1 VVCRVVRPG
10 IASGVPEDGVL
21 PPLAFQGRWRR
32 YQELALEAFERDRRA
47 GRRSTHVLA
56 PPGSG
61 KTLLGMELVRRLG
74 MRALVLCPNSAVQA
88 QWLKTAELF
97 GASDGAAAAEPD
109 APIACLTY
117 QSLCQIQDP
126 DTALGNAAER
136 RWVADRARALGETSA
151 EVEREAAT
159 WRGAAAK
166 RRSSEIARIKAAI
179 KREIAR
185 GAHEGIA
192 LADLLE
198 PTARRRVETLREL
211 GVGTLVLDECHHLA
225 SLWGYVVRAVA
236 DLLGDVHL
244 VGLTATP
251 PDELTEKEAELYG
264 SLLGPV
270 DFTIPTPAVVREGFL
285 APYQELA
292 WLTEPLESEA
302 DWLAEHD
309 LRFRQ
314 LITDL
319 HGRDIGE
326 SLNFPEWVI
335 TRLRVR
341 GTGQGESEVPW
352 TSFQRRHPALAR
364 AGLRFLVS
372 TGLTLPAGAP
382 RGEGYR
388 EAPTLDDWLV
398 LLEDYALRCLTPDP
412 SSAAAERYAA
422 IAAALRDLGY
432 RLTRRGIRRAASDV
446 DLLLAS
452 SAAKGL
458 GLADLLACEL
468 DARFDQLRAVVL
480 CDAEQVRRPGDALVG
495 VLRPEAGTAPEVVR
509 ALAADERTAV
519 LRPLLVSGRG
529 LRCSP
534 NDADHLL
541 AALEEAAEDGERG
554 TEWRAEPDGEGL
566 IRLVAATP
574 AWQPSRWVPLATRIY
589 TAGTTW
595 ALVGTRALL
604 GEGWDAPCVNC
615 VVDLTT
621 ATTGVSVRQMR
632 GRSLRLDPNDP
643 DKIASNW
650 DVVCVAPDLSGGSGD
665 YDRFVRKHLKLY
677 APSEDG
683 RIEAGPTHVH
693 PELGPFAPPRAEQ
706 FGALNRA
713 AAARASDYQQARARW
728 RIGTPYRGEEHDTL
742 LVRHRAQPPTVTPMV
757 SEQPPRYPYKQS
769 GPLAIGLVA
778 AATGWILTAVV
789 GGPAAAV
796 GGVVLLAALAWA
808 AVRLGRV
815 RAQLADSLPL
825 DRAAHTVVDALQD
838 LGEISAEAASSLA
851 IEPRASGYLRCLL
864 RDGTEEESARF
875 TKALDDL
882 LVPPEAPRYLV
893 SRLLPGPAG
902 PGRLLLRLLTR
913 RTLFPVRLE
922 AVPEDL
928 GRRKDRAEAFAR
940 AWRRW
945 LGPSELIFTHRTESG
960 HAALAQAGAQSTDY
974 ETSPRRVWV

>member
-1 VVCRVVRPG
+1 MAGPE
-10 IASGVPEDGVL
+10 IASEAPENGVL
-21 PPLAFQGRWRR
+21 PPLAFRGRWRR
-32 YQELALEAFERDRRA
+32 YQEQALEAFERDRRV

-61 KTLLGMELVRRLG
+61 KTLLGMEIVRRLG

-88 QWLKTAELF
+88 QWKKTAGLF
-97 GASDGAAAAEPD
+97 GASDGAAAADPD

-126 DTALGNAAER
+126 EIALGNAAER
-136 RWVADRARALGETSA
+136 RWVADRARALGETRA
-151 EVEREAAT
+151 EVEREATT
-159 WRGAAAK
+159 WQGAAAK
-166 RRSSEIARIKAAI
+166 RRAGEIARIRAAI

-185 GAHEGIA
+185 GAHHGVE

-198 PTARRRVETLREL
+198 PAARRRVDTLRQL

-236 DLLGDVHL
+236 EQLGDVHL

-251 PDELTEKEAELYG
+251 PDELTEEEAELYEG
-264 SLLGPV
+264 LLGPV

-292 WLTEPLESEA
+292 WLTEPLDSEA
-302 DWLAEHD
+302 AWLAEHD

-314 LITDL
+314 LVTDL
-319 HGRDIGE
+319 HRNDIGE
-326 SLNFPEWVI
+326 SLSFPEWVI

-341 GTGQGESEVPW
+341 GTGDGEPEVPW
-352 TSFQRRHPALAR
+352 TSFQRRRPALAR
-364 AGLRFLVS
+364 AGLRFLAS
-372 TGLTLPAGAP
+372 AGLALPQGAP

-388 EAPTLDDWLV
+388 EPPTLDDWLV

-412 SSAAAERYAA
+412 SPAAAERHAA

-432 RLTRRGIRRAASDV
+432 RLTRQGIRRAASDV
-446 DLLLAS
+446 DSLLAN

-458 GLADLLACEL
+458 ALADLLACEL
-468 DARFDQLRAVVL
+468 DARFDRLRALVL
-480 CDAEQVRRPGDALVG
+480 CDAEQLRKPGEALVG

-509 ALAADERTAV
+509 ALAADERTAI

-534 NDADHLL
+534 NDAGHLL
-541 AALEEAAEDGERG
+541 AALKEAAGDRG
-554 TEWRAEPDGEGL
+554 HGTGWRAEPDGEGL
-566 IRLVAATP
+566 VRLVGETP
-574 AWQPSRWVPLATRIY
+574 AWQPSLWVPLATRVF
-589 TAGTTW
+589 TGGATL

-615 VVDLTT
+615 LVDLTT

-643 DKIASNW
+643 EKIASNW
-650 DVVCVAPDLSGGSGD
+650 DVVCVAPELSGGSGD
-665 YDRFVRKHLKLY
+665 YDRFVRKHLKLF

-693 PELGPFAPPRAEQ
+693 PELGPFAPPAAEE
-706 FGALNRA
+706 FAALNQA
-713 AAARASDYQQARARW
+713 AAARASDYHQARARW
-728 RIGTPYRGEEHDTL
+728 RIGTPYRGEELDTL
-742 LVRHRAQPPTVTPMV
+742 LVRNRARRPTVTAMV
-757 SEQPPRYPYKQS
+757 SERPPRYPYKQTV
-769 GPLAIGLVA
+769 PLGFGVVA
-778 AATGWILTAVV
+778 AAAGWILSAVA

-796 GGVVLLAALAWA
+796 AGVLMLAALAWA
-808 AVRLGRV
+808 GFRLGRV
-815 RAQLADSLPL
+815 RAQLADALPL
-825 DRAAHTVVDALQD
+825 DRAAHAVLDALQE

-851 IEPRASGYLRCLL
+851 IEPRPSGYLRCLL
-864 RDGTEEESARF
+864 RDATEEESARF
-875 TKALDDL
+875 TGALDDL
-882 LVPPEAPRYLV
+882 LVPPGAPRYLV

-902 PGRLLLRLLTR
+902 PVGLLLRLLSR
-913 RTLFPVRLE
+913 RALFPVRWE
-922 AVPEDL
+922 AVPEEL
-928 GRRKDRAEAFAR
+928 GNRKDRAEAFAR

-945 LGPSELIFTHRTESG
+945 LGPSELIFTHRSEAG
-960 HAALAQAGAQSTDY
+960 HAALAQARAQATDY
-974 ETSPRRVWV
+974 ETSPRTVWV